1 MKFRYEIVY
10 RAGLALLLI
19 IAFWSVWANAQP
31 SGATNVP
38 PVPAQTESTNHSEVS
53 MSFGL
58 DKFEFLRDHTLFG
71 PPLWKY
77 AASLIYIIL
86 AFCVA
91 WLLDLLVGVWLQ
103 RLAAKTKTE
112 VDDLLLKLLRGPLKI
127 VAFVILLNVG
137 LGVFDWPPRAQ
148 LMLSR
153 GLIVVVA
160 CSLTYVA
167 MKLADLFIA
176 LWRGKIVSTQD
187 RVFAEQL
194 FPLMSKVAKL
204 CIIIAAVVLTAD
216 NLEIRITSLLA
227 GLSVGGL
234 ALGLAAQ
241 DTVANLF
248 GAVAIF
254 LDKPFYVGDLI
265 KVEGVDGTVESIGLR
280 STRIRNADGH
290 HIAVP
295 NKLMGNAII
304 TNITRRPTIRTEMNI
319 GLTYDTT
326 VEKVKRATVILQEI
340 YRASPK
346 TGDVTISFNKFTD
359 STLNI
364 YVVHIWAG
372 TDFKEYLAQMQQWNL
387 QIKQQFEAEKIEM
400 AFPTRTVHLKTDTG
414 K

>member
-31 SGATNVP
+31 SGATNLP
-38 PVPAQTESTNHSEVS
+38 PVPAETGSTNQFERS

-160 CSLTYVA
+160 CSLTYMA

-187 RVFAEQL
+187 RV
-194 FPLMSKVAKL
+194 
-204 CIIIAAVVLTAD
+204 
-216 NLEIRITSLLA
+216 
-227 GLSVGGL
+227 
-234 ALGLAAQ
+234 
-241 DTVANLF
+241 
-248 GAVAIF
+248 
-254 LDKPFYVGDLI
+254 
-265 KVEGVDGTVESIGLR
+265 
-280 STRIRNADGH
+280 
-290 HIAVP
+290 
-295 NKLMGNAII
+295 
-304 TNITRRPTIRTEMNI
+304 
-319 GLTYDTT
+319 
-326 VEKVKRATVILQEI
+326 
-340 YRASPK
+340 
-346 TGDVTISFNKFTD
+346 
-359 STLNI
+359 
-364 YVVHIWAG
+364 
-372 TDFKEYLAQMQQWNL
+372 
-387 QIKQQFEAEKIEM
+387 
-400 AFPTRTVHLKTDTG
+400 
-414 K
+414 